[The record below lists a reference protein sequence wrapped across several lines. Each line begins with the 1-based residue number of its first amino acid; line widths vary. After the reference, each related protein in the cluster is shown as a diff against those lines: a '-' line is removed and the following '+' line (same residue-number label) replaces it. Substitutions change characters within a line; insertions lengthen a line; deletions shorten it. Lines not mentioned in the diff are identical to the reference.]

1 MSPRFLCSLGCAVL
15 LAGCGRGSESTAKK
29 SHAEE
34 KDAERSAGRVV
45 EASWYNVPE
54 HSLAKRRAG
63 EAELT
68 AASDHF
74 KLGTLVRV
82 TRVSNDR
89 SVVVRITDTGLGG
102 TKSRIDLCEEAARQ
116 LDMVEKGVAKVR
128 VRALPADSEASAT
141 VTPGSRVRDK

>member
-34 KDAERSAGRVV
+34 KDAERSGRVV
-45 EASWYNVPE
+45 EATWYNVPD

-89 SVVVRITDTGLGG
+89 SVVVRITDTGVGG
-102 TKSRIDLCEEAARQ
+102 SKSRIDLCEEAARE
-116 LDMVEKGVAKVR
+116 LGMVEKGVAKVR

-141 VTPGSRVRDK
+141 VTPGSRLGEK